1 MTWIYLNWINKPEDS
16 AALKN
21 NLTQDG
27 LIRTM
32 GATADANINSEKQ
45 RDQYHTLSNSFK
57 S

>member
-1 MTWIYLNWINKPEDS
+1 MTWIYLNWINKPEGS